1 MMCSKLLKHK
11 PEQKQGRFYQA
22 SERGFQAVI
31 DFYARTL
38 QFVLR
43 FQGTTLLVAVATLA
57 LTVFLFIVIPKG
69 FFPIQDA
76 GVIQG
81 VSEAAQSISFPEM
94 SNEQQQLSK
103 IILQDPDVDNLSSF
117 IGVDGTNTTLNS
129 GRILI
134 NLKPLSVRKSSASD
148 VIRRLQPKLAQR
160 LTFLS
165 MQARGGAAWPCF
177 VLPNVLL
184 FIQLNKHSLGSS
196 PMAAP
201 VRKFAQPIAKHLLS
215 DLDLSVEALR
225 ELLDLAGQ
233 MKRAPTRFAKTLAG
247 RYLSLL
253 FEKPSL
259 RTRLTFELA
268 IKQLGGDAV
277 NYAGPIGEREPVK
290 DVARNLERWTQGI
303 VARVFAQSTIEELA
317 KWSHVP
323 VINALSDRYHPCQIL
338 ADMLTLQERFG
349 KIEGLK
355 LAFVG
360 DGNNVAHSLMLTAGR
375 LGIEVAIAT
384 PPGYG
389 PDAGIVAQASEMGSI
404 TVTEDVAEALDGAD
418 AVYTDVWTSMGQEA
432 ESAERQRAFAPYQ
445 VNAELFARAKPEAIF
460 LHCLPAKRG
469 EEVTDQVM
477 ESPRSAVFDQAEN
490 RLHAQKALL
499 AMLLR

>member
-1 MMCSKLLKHK
+1 
-11 PEQKQGRFYQA
+11 
-22 SERGFQAVI
+22 
-31 DFYARTL
+31 
-38 QFVLR
+38 
-43 FQGTTLLVAVATLA
+43 
-57 LTVFLFIVIPKG
+57 
-69 FFPIQDA
+69 
-76 GVIQG
+76 
-81 VSEAAQSISFPEM
+81 
-94 SNEQQQLSK
+94 
-103 IILQDPDVDNLSSF
+103 
-117 IGVDGTNTTLNS
+117 
-129 GRILI
+129 
-134 NLKPLSVRKSSASD
+134 
-148 VIRRLQPKLAQR
+148 
-160 LTFLS
+160 
-165 MQARGGAAWPCF
+165 
-177 VLPNVLL
+177 
-184 FIQLNKHSLGSS
+184 
-196 PMAAP
+196 MAAP
-201 VRKFAQPIAKHLLS
+201 VRKFAQPLARNLLS
-215 DLDLSVEALR
+215 DMDLSTEALTHLL
-225 ELLDLAGQ
+225 ELAEQ
-233 MKRAPTRFAKTLAG
+233 IKRTPARFSKSLAG

-290 DVARNLERWTQGI
+290 DVTRNLERWTQCI

-349 KIEGLK
+349 RLDGIK

-360 DGNNVAHSLMLTAGR
+360 DGNNVANSLMLTAGR
-375 LGIEVAIAT
+375 LGVQVAVAT
-384 PPGYG
+384 PAGYQ

-404 TVTEDVAEALDGAD
+404 TVIEDPAEALAGAD

-432 ESAERQRAFAPYQ
+432 ESAERRRAFQPYQ
-445 VNAELFARAKPEAIF
+445 VNENLLALAKPDAIF

-469 EEVTDQVM
+469 EEVTDEVM

-499 AMLLR
+499 VMLLG